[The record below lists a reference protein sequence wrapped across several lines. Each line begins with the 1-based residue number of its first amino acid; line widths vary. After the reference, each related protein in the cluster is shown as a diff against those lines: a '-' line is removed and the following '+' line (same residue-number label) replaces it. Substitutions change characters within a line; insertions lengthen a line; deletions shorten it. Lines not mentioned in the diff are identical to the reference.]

1 MYQKERRYLP
11 NDLRAAFGSTCCET
25 RSKWRPRNPGSNP
38 IGVFGT
44 HRIDCPSAGFCVALG
59 TGRRVRP
66 RGYRTNSIL
75 PPWFAEAHNVLP
87 AVSRPA
93 GEPSPLAEQWHQ
105 QYPEQGLAAA
115 RQAATSP
122 ATESFPDV
130 YDSIVGALGKLLNA
144 AEIAGIVR
152 PGLSADDVIL
162 LLAGLFQLN
171 PATDWQIR
179 PIAFTDSC

>member
-1 MYQKERRYLP
+1 
-11 NDLRAAFGSTCCET
+11 
-25 RSKWRPRNPGSNP
+25 
-38 IGVFGT
+38 
-44 HRIDCPSAGFCVALG
+44 
-59 TGRRVRP
+59 
-66 RGYRTNSIL
+66 
-75 PPWFAEAHNVLP
+75 VLP